1 MKKRII
7 LSLVLTVLFIS
18 SIFPKDKLSED
29 STSLAY
35 SYTEWTDFYTDLI
48 DASKNNSYKYAFLR
62 NSIVDEKITAIL
74 QASKENAWNLYSYK
88 GLQGRD
94 MIYAFCVVSPNSHKT
109 ILILSNNS
117 VEANRYEIANKSYV
131 VAMSSTMSWSSFE
144 ESSPKKTST
153 TKKADTEKSNEDNT
167 NEEFLKKISSAFD
180 EQLVFFDEEVP
191 LKLVD
196 FSNKKTSQSKK

>member
-1 MKKRII
+1 
-7 LSLVLTVLFIS
+7 
-18 SIFPKDKLSED
+18 
-29 STSLAY
+29 
-35 SYTEWTDFYTDLI
+35 
-48 DASKNNSYKYAFLR
+48 
-62 NSIVDEKITAIL
+62 
-74 QASKENAWNLYSYK
+74 
-88 GLQGRD
+88 

-117 VEANRYEIANKSYV
+117 VEANRYEIANKAYV
-131 VAMSSTMSWSSFE
+131 STMSVAVSWNSFE
-144 ESSPKKTST
+144 EPSPKKSST